1 MIAAARVVLPWALAW
16 VLAPHHHLDTTLVTI
31 LVPVAIPL
39 AALWLAWAA
48 FRNASRPSVGSGAEP
63 GIMTAGPG
71 SMIAD
76 RGGTAIGQVVYQQPR
91 GVTGKPVRLDDPPPL
106 LAGRADLLAEL
117 DTRLA
122 GGDDSGLRTVAL
134 CELGGAGKIS
144 VALAYARRH
153 LAEVGVAWQF
163 AAQDPTALAA
173 GFTELAAQ
181 IGAQDLSDARAPA
194 VRLVFRPYS

>member
-1 MIAAARVVLPWALAW
+1 
-16 VLAPHHHLDTTLVTI
+16 
-31 LVPVAIPL
+31 
-39 AALWLAWAA
+39 
-48 FRNASRPSVGSGAEP
+48 
-63 GIMTAGPG
+63 
-71 SMIAD
+71 
-76 RGGTAIGQVVYQQPR
+76 
-91 GVTGKPVRLDDPPPL
+91 VRLADPPPL
-106 LAGRADLLAEL
+106 LAGRECLLAEL